1 MAWPQWVRRPG
12 CTISTAP
19 LETMVSTLP
28 ALLKLTVI
36 SWHLRL
42 KLVPTARTLP
52 VKTATWVVSSMCNS
66 SEVMT
71 VLPGA
76 GVSPPTSTSISLRG
90 VGVCAPSGSS
100 TRRAR
105 KAGGRN
111 DRMKLLGQ
119 GGRVGGGVSAGG
131 IDQPFTLT
139 GGDGGRR

>member
-76 GVSPPTSTSISLRG
+76 GVSPP
-90 VGVCAPSGSS
+90 SGSS